1 MQVRFRIQLSC
12 GVCGSQFNQFILEGA
27 SEDTLKVMKED
38 NQTAGRSKA
47 FGFTFD
53 SSTVKTQY
61 TAVNNVIDQY
71 LPGLRCGS
79 LDPETELS
87 KFQQSLK
94 DAGIDEIIAEKQKQ
108 LDAWSAANAD

>member
-1 MQVRFRIQLSC
+1 M
-12 GVCGSQFNQFILEGA
+12 
-27 SEDTLKVMKED
+27 LKEEKE
-38 NQTAGRSKA
+38 QGGRSTA

-61 TAVNNVIDQY
+61 TAVNNVINQY

-79 LDPETELS
+79 LDPETELP

-108 LDAWSAANAD
+108 LDAWAAENAN